1 MCPRDVRFSALKMS
15 LAGIGALA
23 SVLAAC
29 SAPLPDRP
37 TDASE
42 TPAVSFDSPGVR
54 RPGHGVVNPR
64 VIRDVRPQYT
74 PEAMRQ
80 QIAGQVELEALVG
93 TDGLVDEVRVTKSLD
108 AEFGLDRE
116 AVKAAKEWR
125 FAPATVEG
133 APVPIVVT
141 LVLTFTTR

>member
-1 MCPRDVRFSALKMS
+1 
-15 LAGIGALA
+15 
-23 SVLAAC
+23 
-29 SAPLPDRP
+29 
-37 TDASE
+37 
-42 TPAVSFDSPGVR
+42 
-54 RPGHGVVNPR
+54 

-108 AEFGLDRE
+108 AELGLDRE